1 MILMTL
7 VALLVLQAPVPP
19 REPRDLKT
27 SRASIEGVVVRAGS
41 GEPLA
46 RAQVTLIRIGDGA
59 RDPGSSTPAPPS
71 TITDA
76 SGRFVLR
83 NLEPGSYRIAVA
95 RNGYARQEYGQRVF
109 GGQGTVVALAAGQA
123 FRDIAFHL
131 TPTGAVTGVVR
142 DASGEPLVGAHVQLL
157 RSSYNTS
164 GQRAIQAAG
173 GDRTN
178 DRGEYRVYWITPGR
192 YFVAVS
198 GAAPGRSVP
207 APSGVGSLNEIVEQR
222 YPTSYYPGTTDVGQ
236 ASVVDVAPGAELTTV
251 DIVVPEEALFRV
263 SGSIVDPITERHPPA
278 ATVSVVARGPA
289 GTSLGVSGTTQS
301 YNPATGTFTLTDVP
315 PGSYWIR
322 AIVAASSAESILPPE
337 AAGRT
342 VADVFADSLFAGRQV
357 AQAPLDLFGNADDVV
372 LALWSGVPIRGV
384 VRVDG
389 QPLSAVTGFERIE
402 VTLSPAA
409 RGLLTNPSRHEPL
422 GLDGAFTLPNV
433 LPGEYVVTVH
443 ALPPGYYV
451 KEARA
456 GNADALERPLLVSGP
471 SANALN
477 VVLSPNG
484 GRIDGI
490 VVNDRRQPLAGIEAV
505 LLPARQPAR
514 VDLYKTAITNS
525 SGAFIFHGI
534 PPGDYKVFAWEA
546 IESFGYFDENL
557 LRQSDP
563 QGATVRIEE
572 SAREQVEVR
581 IIPARFQ

>member
-1 MILMTL
+1 MFVVTL
-7 VALLVLQAPVPP
+7 AALLVLQAPVPP
-19 REPRDLKT
+19 RDPRDLRT

-46 RAQVTLIRIGDGA
+46 RAQVTLIRIGDGGRA
-59 RDPGSSTPAPPS
+59 AGSSTPAPPS
-71 TITDA
+71 TTTDA
-76 SGRFVLR
+76 SGRFVLW

-123 FRDIAFHL
+123 IRDIAFHL
-131 TPTGAVTGVVR
+131 TPTGAVTGVVK
-142 DASGEPLVGAHVQLL
+142 DGSGEPLVGAHVQLL
-157 RSSYNTS
+157 RSSYNVA

-178 DRGEYRVYWITPGR
+178 DRGEYRVYWVTPGR
-192 YFVAVS
+192 YYVAVS
-198 GAAPGRSVP
+198 GAAPSRSVP
-207 APSGVGSLNEIVEQR
+207 APGGVGSVNEIVERR
-222 YPTSYYPGTTDVGQ
+222 YPTSYYPGTTDVGR
-236 ASVVDVAPGAELTTV
+236 ASVLDVAPGTEVTSV

-263 SGSIVDPITERHPPA
+263 SGTIVDPITERHPPA
-278 ATVSVVARGPA
+278 ASVSVVPRGPA
-289 GTSLGVSGTTQS
+289 GTSLGVSSTTQA
-301 YNPATGTFTLTDVP
+301 YNPGTGTFTLTDVP

-342 VADVFADSLFAGRQV
+342 VADVFAESLFAGRQV

-372 LALWSGVPIRGV
+372 LELGSGVPIRGV
-384 VRVDG
+384 VSVDG
-389 QPLSAVTGFERIE
+389 QLLSAVAGFDRIE

-422 GLDGAFTLPNV
+422 GPDGAFTLPNV
-433 LPGEYVVTVH
+433 LPGEYVVTVS

-456 GNADALERPLLVSGP
+456 GKTDALDRSLLVSG
-471 SANALN
+471 SNASALN
-477 VVLSPNG
+477 IVISSNG

-490 VVNDRRQPLAGIEAV
+490 VANDRRQPAAGIEAV
-505 LLPARQPAR
+505 LVPARQPAR
-514 VDLYKTAITNS
+514 VDLYKTAITDS
-525 SGAFIFHGI
+525 SGAFTFLGV

-557 LRQSDP
+557 LRQSDLL
-563 QGATVRIEE
+563 GAIVRIEE
-572 SAREQVEVR
+572 SARERVEVR